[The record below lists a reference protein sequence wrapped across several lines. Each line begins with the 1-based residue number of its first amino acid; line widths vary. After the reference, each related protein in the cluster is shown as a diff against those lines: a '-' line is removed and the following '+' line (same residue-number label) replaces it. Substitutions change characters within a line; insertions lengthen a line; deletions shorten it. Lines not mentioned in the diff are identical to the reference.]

1 MSFSESIFIRSNSI
15 IGEPGEPF
23 RWIILDVLTVSIF
36 RREASHLNSGK
47 SEPELSEPQDQA
59 HALNGA

>member
-15 IGEPGEPF
+15 IGEPGQLF
-23 RWIILDVLTVSIF
+23 RWIIIDVLTVGTF

-47 SEPELSEPQDQA
+47 SEPGLPEPQDQA
-59 HALNGA
+59 HALNDA